1 MILQQRGDGT
11 TLPFTAIRMG
21 KRVRKLRDK
30 LKLPETFTLDACR
43 QGGMTELEEA
53 ELTDGQGRALSGH
66 RTERAYQGYA
76 KRTLSGPCGHQE
88 APRAPNCHLRWN
100 NLSPSGQPARLLP
113 WTRREQSSG
122 IGHGRS

>member
-53 ELTDGQGRALSGH
+53 ELTDGQGRTLWSPDAAGLPGLC
-66 RTERAYQGYA
+66 